1 MRVSGAQRGWPR
13 PGKYGTRLGGGHRT
27 RCCLP
32 PRGRMG
38 LIGCWRAAP
47 HLGQLRR
54 AVRHCCHP
62 QRRAWRRRCRQRS
75 MTGGHAIAHGPVRA
89 PGRGSDGAEAGR
101 SNTSVRILLVQSMS
115 VVSFSSSRRRRL
127 ASMSVRLVMRSLRS
141 CVCCSIRASRSFGS
155 FDGWDAGHCRRR
167 TSARHAGWG
176 LGEGPG
182 RDCFGRAARR
192 ARRGQTGG
200 SCLG

>member
-1 MRVSGAQRGWPR
+1 LNLTVSVGGALLCRR
-13 PGKYGTRLGGGHRT
+13 D
-27 RCCLP
+27 LP
-32 PRGRMG
+32 
-38 LIGCWRAAP
+38 
-47 HLGQLRR
+47 
-54 AVRHCCHP
+54 
-62 QRRAWRRRCRQRS
+62 RRR
-75 MTGGHAIAHGPVRA
+75 HANHNCHTAGRVQMSCCPLRGPVRLVGSA
-89 PGRGSDGAEAGR
+89 SPGSSSSDSVVPLAAGVSGVALVTLR
-101 SNTSVRILLVQSMS
+101 DMRASVRGHRGIS
-115 VVSFSSSRRRRL
+115 VPLRR
-127 ASMSVRLVMRSLRS
+127 
-141 CVCCSIRASRSFGS
+141 CSIRASRSFGS